1 VCADA
6 RDQIASS
13 EEDMKH
19 AVKNLKENM
28 HDLLESLFEDY
39 ARQLRADY
47 QSKRL
52 QGGRIRFCIREFARL
67 GYQNW

>member
-1 VCADA
+1 MRWQCVLM
-6 RDQIASS
+6 RGIKLQVS

-47 QSKRL
+47 QSKR
-52 QGGRIRFCIREFARL
+52 FARRSYSL
-67 GYQNW
+67 LPSGNLRA

>member
-1 VCADA
+1 
-6 RDQIASS
+6 
-13 EEDMKH
+13 MKH